1 LRKGQGFADP
11 LKTKSN
17 MGVNSMIIA
26 KVTGAVVSTIKDSR
40 LSGYKLAI
48 LQEYSLEKK
57 KVHGR
62 PFVAVDIYGAGLGSL
77 VCVTRG
83 SSAQSSLGVNENE
96 NPVERKGSA
105 LSLPIDA
112 AVVAIIDDFD
122 INC

>member
-1 LRKGQGFADP
+1 
-11 LKTKSN
+11 
-17 MGVNSMIIA
+17 MIIA
-26 KVTGAVVSTIKDSR
+26 KVTGAVVSTIKDKR

-48 LQEYSLEKK
+48 LQEYSPEKK
-57 KVHGR
+57 KVHGE
-62 PFVAVDIYGAGLGSL
+62 PFVAVDIYGSGLGSL

-83 SSAQSSLGVNENE
+83 SSAQSFLEVNENYM
-96 NPVERKGSA
+96 ERKGPV